1 MQTFKR
7 SGLKVSSKAVI
18 EAMKTKYGLGYRRI
32 KRVSMGG
39 NSERSKVLR
48 SLYAQKMLQIYSQGR
63 HIVNCDESWIPAS
76 DFRKRRWSLKGSSD
90 SMAER
95 TLGHRVNMIVAV
107 STKGFVWLS
116 LTQCNT
122 DEGVM

>member
-1 MQTFKR
+1 M
-7 SGLKVSSKAVI
+7 
-18 EAMKTKYGLGYRRI
+18 
-32 KRVSMGG
+32 
-39 NSERSKVLR
+39 
-48 SLYAQKMLQIYSQGR
+48 
-63 HIVNCDESWIPAS
+63 
-76 DFRKRRWSLKGSSD
+76 KGSSD